1 MSPEQVSEPAV
12 IFEWTVH
19 PLAES
24 PKRAVIA
31 ILAPVVTC
39 LLVYFWMQS
48 WQPWLWVGL
57 AFLLIVSSEL
67 PFFFKTSYRFDEKG
81 VSQKRGGVVQS
92 RTWEQIKSYYPD
104 RTGVLVSPFVN
115 KTWLENFRGLYL
127 QFGKHREEVLMHLGK
142 RIPQDKPLLKTEV

>member
-1 MSPEQVSEPAV
+1 MSPEQIAEPAV

-31 ILAPVVTC
+31 LLAPFVTC
-39 LLVYFWMQS
+39 LVVYLWIPS
-48 WQPWLWVGL
+48 WFWVGL

-104 RTGVLVSPFVN
+104 RTGVLVSPFLQ

-127 QFGKHREEVLMHLGK
+127 QFGKHREEVLKHLGK
-142 RIPQDKPLLKTEV
+142 RIPLDY

>member
-19 PLAES
+19 PFAES

-31 ILAPVVTC
+31 IAAPVITC
-39 LLVYFWMQS
+39 LLVYLWMQS
-48 WQPWLWVGL
+48 WFWVGL
-57 AFLLIVSSEL
+57 AFLLMISSEF
-67 PFFFKTSYRFDEKG
+67 PFFLKTSYRFDEKG

-92 RTWEQIKSYYPD
+92 RTWEQIKSFYPD

-127 QFGKHREEVLMHLGK
+127 QFGKHREEVLLHLGK

>member
-24 PKRAVIA
+24 PKRALVA
-31 ILAPVVTC
+31 ILAPVLTC

-48 WQPWLWVGL
+48 WFWVGL

-104 RTGVLVSPFVN
+104 RTGVLISPFIQ

-127 QFGKHREEVLMHLGK
+127 QFGKHREEILMHLVK
-142 RIPQDKPLLKTEV
+142 KIHTD

>member
-1 MSPEQVSEPAV
+1 MTLEHNSDYVV
-12 IFEWTVH
+12 FEWTVH
-19 PLAES
+19 PFAES

-31 ILAPVVTC
+31 ISAPVVTC

-48 WQPWLWVGL
+48 WFWVGL

-67 PFFFKTSYRFDEKG
+67 PFFLKTRYRFDETG
-81 VSQKRGGVVQS
+81 IAQKRGGVIQA

-104 RTGVLVSPFVN
+104 RTGVLVSPFVQ

-127 QFGKHREEVLMHLGK
+127 QFGKHREEVLSYLEK
-142 RIPQDKPLLKTEV
+142 KSPQDKSLLKTEV